1 MLSVIFRKLVV
12 LQIKIRYLNCHPIY
26 LCFYGQRQF
35 PPKQGVSTIPTFPST
50 IPSPDILIKH
60 KNHMYKLIIVSVETN
75 TPHTTSS
82 KATSSVVKLNPSL
95 ISISHVSFE
104 RFTQT

>member
-1 MLSVIFRKLVV
+1 
-12 LQIKIRYLNCHPIY
+12 
-26 LCFYGQRQF
+26 
-35 PPKQGVSTIPTFPST
+35 
-50 IPSPDILIKH
+50 
-60 KNHMYKLIIVSVETN
+60 MYKLIIVSVETN
-75 TPHTTSS
+75 TPHTTTS